1 MKQYG
6 AYTAS
11 PAQKTTSA
19 IIEVKIDMR
28 LQFQV
33 NQLNIT
39 RDTSIKARPKNSS
52 QNLNFCIPS
61 VTLTLTIII

>member
-11 PAQKTTSA
+11 PAKKTTSA
-19 IIEVKIDMR
+19 IIEGKINKS

-33 NQLNIT
+33 NRLSIAHY
-39 RDTSIKARPKNSS
+39 TSVKAQPKISS
-52 QNLNFCIPS
+52 KI
-61 VTLTLTIII
+61 